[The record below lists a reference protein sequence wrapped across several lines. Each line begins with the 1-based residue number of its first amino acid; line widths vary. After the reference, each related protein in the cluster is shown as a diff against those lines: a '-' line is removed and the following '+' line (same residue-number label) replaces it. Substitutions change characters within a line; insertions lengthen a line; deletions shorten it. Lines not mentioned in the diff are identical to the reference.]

1 MASLQLM
8 FRAPISASAVDD
20 MTALMI
26 CKIVRIAPLLPG
38 ILLLLD
44 MMKCLP
50 ALLRALVSK
59 R

>member
-8 FRAPISASAVDD
+8 FRAPISASAADD
-20 MTALMI
+20 TTALMI
-26 CKIVRIAPLLPG
+26 CKIVSIAPLLPG
-38 ILLLLD
+38 IQSLLE